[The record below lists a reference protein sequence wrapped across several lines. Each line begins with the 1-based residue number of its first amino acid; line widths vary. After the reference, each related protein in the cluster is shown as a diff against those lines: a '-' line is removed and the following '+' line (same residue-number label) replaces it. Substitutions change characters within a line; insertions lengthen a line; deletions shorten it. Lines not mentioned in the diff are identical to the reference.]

1 MVGSAKPIRL
11 GTRGSRLALVQSE
24 LVAER
29 LREAGHDV
37 ELVPIVTEGDIRP
50 IDMSPGEGVFV
61 AAIARALLA
70 GEVDIAVH
78 SAKDVPL
85 EEEPGLF
92 IAAYPERADA
102 RDVLITRSGR
112 ESLDS
117 LARGAI
123 VGTDSPRRTGFL
135 LAARPD
141 LKVVPLHGN
150 VETRLRRLDEGVA
163 DALVLA
169 AAGIDRL
176 GKSARIDLRLTPEM
190 VAPAPGQGA
199 LAVQVRRA
207 DARLVELVSAIDDED
222 VRSAVEAEREV
233 LKATGGTCRAPVG
246 ALALVAGDSFTL
258 LAAGVNSDGTGKLVE
273 RADGKR
279 ADASAVA
286 AGLGRRLVAK
296 VALR

>member
-1 MVGSAKPIRL
+1 MTIRL

-24 LVAER
+24 LIAAR
-29 LREAGHDV
+29 LRDQGHDV
-37 ELVPIVTEGDIRP
+37 DLVPIVTEGDTRP
-50 IDMSPGEGVFV
+50 NDMSPGEGVFV

-85 EEEPGLF
+85 VEDPDLV
-92 IAAYPERADA
+92 IAAYPERADP
-102 RDVLITRSGR
+102 RDALITRHGG
-112 ESLDS
+112 ESLAS
-117 LARGAI
+117 LAKGMI

-135 LAARPD
+135 LAWRPD
-141 LKVVPLHGN
+141 LRVVPLHGN
-150 VETRLRRLDEGVA
+150 VETRLRRLDEGAA

-176 GKSARIDLRLTPEM
+176 QQDSRIDQRLDADV

-207 DARLVELVSAIDDED
+207 DARVLELISALDDLD
-222 VRSAVEAEREV
+222 IRLAVEAEREV
-233 LKATGGTCRAPVG
+233 LRATGGTCRAPVG
-246 ALALVAGDSFTL
+246 ALASVSGDSFTI
-258 LAAGVNSDGTGKLVE
+258 LAAGVNSDGTGKLVQ
-273 RADGKR
+273 RADGTR
-279 ADASAVA
+279 AEA
-286 AGLGRRLVAK
+286 AGLAARLGERLVAE